1 MSGHDPGGHG
11 PGREAVAPPTPADRP
26 ARVSAAG
33 GAGGADHPGRGW
45 EPVELVVARHSLST
59 AAVLV
64 VTVALVAL
72 PVAVAVA
79 ITATVVSAGT
89 TVGGVLVGLVVPLA
103 LLGFAM
109 GVARPLVAGR
119 RVVLVL
125 RADALVI
132 ADRTLFH
139 RAEVVPRQAI
149 ERAWLGPGVDEWLAR
164 SDPSVEVALAPDDE
178 PVDLVV
184 AFDGLVRFDAAR
196 RKVSRA
202 KGDHRAAL
210 PHPEHP
216 VSHLWVP
223 LTDPALAQA
232 ALADWLPTPPA
243 PAPAGSPPP
252 PELR

>member
-1 MSGHDPGGHG
+1 MSTPDPGGHG
-11 PGREAVAPPTPADRP
+11 PGREGVAPPAPEDRP
-26 ARVSAAG
+26 ERVTGAADP
-33 GAGGADHPGRGW
+33 DHPGRGW
-45 EPVELVVARHSLST
+45 EPVELAVARHSSST
-59 AAVLV
+59 AVVLV

-79 ITATVVSAGT
+79 ITATVFAAGT
-89 TVGGVLVGLVVPLA
+89 TVAGVLVGLVVPLA

-139 RAEVVPRQAI
+139 GPEVVPRQAI
-149 ERAWLGPGVDEWLAR
+149 EGAWLGPGVDGWLSG

-202 KGDHRAAL
+202 KGDHRTAL
-210 PHPEHP
+210 PHPDHP

-223 LTDPALAQA
+223 LVDPAGAQA
-232 ALADWLPTPPA
+232 ALAGWLGTPPA
-243 PAPAGSPPP
+243 PAPRASPPP
-252 PELR
+252 ADLT